1 MDKCKRQADQPETVR
16 ISAYVDIV
24 GEGMTCQKCGS
35 ENIVPDVEYDGGHRR
50 PYLKCLMCG
59 REYKNALSN
68 NDNPVIDKQ
77 ENTEPAFETIEE
89 SEKKMETIEKKIKGT
104 HKPCLN
110 HPDKYAVKD
119 GLCTKCYREKT
130 GLVYKSKKI
139 QPEIKKEDEVMV
151 VKLCTDCRYCD
162 IPNGQQP
169 YRSCDDD
176 GKNWQEKEPVSRS
189 GAVIESSS
197 LVIKE
202 VLRTIEIT
210 DGDNTVEIMFEN
222 GELEAV
228 KLDGSIIEK
237 ITTKELIFLGR
248 VGEEIERLAKK

>member
-1 MDKCKRQADQPETVR
+1 MTNCLQYYTCLTDAAVRKIKSFDCLDCEKAIPE
-16 ISAYVDIV
+16 II
-24 GEGMTCQKCGS
+24 K
-35 ENIVPDVEYDGGHRR
+35 
-50 PYLKCLMCG
+50 
-59 REYKNALSN
+59 
-68 NDNPVIDKQ
+68 
-77 ENTEPAFETIEE
+77 E
-89 SEKKMETIEKKIKGT
+89 SEVKMDLIKGEQLERRKKIGDRACK
-104 HKPCLN
+104 K

-130 GLVYKSKKI
+130 GMVYKSKKI

-151 VKLCTDCRYCD
+151 VKLCTDCKYHD
-162 IPNGQQP
+162 VPNEQEPCG
-169 YRSCDDD
+169 SCDDD

-248 VGEEIERLAKK
+248 VGEEIERLARG